1 MKEQSKTRYALAI
14 ATSLVLAGT
23 GFASAQTSDS
33 GVLDRSDGIYI
44 RCATCGTVESITQ
57 NIGNA
62 QGGGSNTAAT
72 ITGSVVGGVLG
83 NQVGRGKGRRL
94 ATAGGVVGGGMAGN
108 AMANSNNSQRSS
120 STVRVKLGNGSF
132 MNVTVADASDLRVG
146 DLVEVDPSGR
156 IIRLR

>member
-1 MKEQSKTRYALAI
+1 MKQQSVLALAV
-14 ATSLVLAGT
+14 AASLMLAGT
-23 GFASAQTSDS
+23 SVASAQTSGS
-33 GVLDRSDGIYI
+33 GVGVLDRSDGIYI
-44 RCATCGTVESITQ
+44 RCATCGTVESITH

-83 NQVGRGKGRRL
+83 NQIGRGNGRRL